1 MEVTEF
7 FPAGETSFNIPVGI
21 TDDEIT
27 LEEVEIVVASLRLNN
42 PPSTV
47 ELGSLDMTS
56 IEIVDNDGE
65 YCVFVER
72 FGMVPYYAHHTSVKS
87 FTSLTIH

>member
-1 MEVTEF
+1 MEFTRF
-7 FPAGETSFNIPVGI
+7 FPAGETSFNIPIGI

-27 LEEVEIVVASLRLNN
+27 LEEVEIVIVSLRLNN

-65 YCVFVER
+65 YCVCSLKGLGYGAIMPITMQREEL
-72 FGMVPYYAHHTSVKS
+72 HH
-87 FTSLTIH
+87 